1 MNKKIALGL
10 VVVAIA
16 LLKIGIANKE
26 VRCSIGLQSES
37 CLSSTSFNIPTTGSE
52 ASEVGADYTKLANL
66 LTKQRLKAADKQN
79 ETQDLGRV
87 KAALANGTKVHQN
100 TNPPT
105 FEDYPVDT
113 VPFTGNHS
121 PIDFDSHPD
130 AYTFRDA
137 LNYGI
142 QYGPNFAQNYTIVS
156 WGCGTNCQA
165 FAIVDAYTGAV
176 YFPKIF
182 SSVGLAFRID
192 SNLLIVDPPENIQS
206 TYVPPGVGT
215 QYFIWK
221 DKQLLPIK

>member
-1 MNKKIALGL
+1 MNLKGFLLSLG
-10 VVVAIA
+10 V
-16 LLKIGIANKE
+16 
-26 VRCSIGLQSES
+26 
-37 CLSSTSFNIPTTGSE
+37 TIPTFLLSIPVRAEQLVLQVSPSLDAPESNSPKQVTVNDVENKVAQNTNATVKKNEPQNLILLE
-52 ASEVGADYTKLANL
+52 AVEN
-66 LTKQRLKAADKQN
+66 
-79 ETQDLGRV
+79 QDLGGV
-87 KAALANGTKVHQN
+87 KAALANGAKVHQN

-105 FEDYPVDT
+105 FDDYPVDT

-156 WGCGTNCQA
+156 WGCGTTCQA

-176 YFPKIF
+176 YFPKF
-182 SSVGLAFRID
+182 VSSVGLAFRLD
-192 SNLLIVDPPENIQS
+192 SNLLIVDPPKNIQS
-206 TYVPPGVGT
+206 TYVPPGVET

-221 DKQLLPIK
+221 DKQLLPIE